1 VPQRANFKEMV
12 APRMDLSPPP
22 PTANGL
28 HKISKY
34 LQWKKRI
41 VTNELNDKK
50 IENEIK

>member
-12 APRMDLSPPP
+12 APRMDLSPP